1 MFRNMRIS
9 LKLSLGFGL
18 VLLVFVVAV
27 AFSRAKISGVQE
39 DNRLMAKISEVLALI
54 TDLNDGIS
62 GLRFSARGYL
72 YAEDADDM
80 KTGRDSL
87 KALEEGIARGE
98 RMYREDPRL
107 VALSRI
113 SDLKGPLEAYSKNME
128 EVVSLAEAKR
138 NTVQG
143 LAKDSQ
149 EFLDKLNEAL
159 VPIYRKLQ
167 NDISAGNAT
176 EAQRRLE
183 RVREGEALTTEIG
196 EVRRSYS
203 WVMANRD
210 VSGIDAILSRVDA
223 MGKRGQKLLD
233 DTRSEEVRKSLEDAL
248 THLHAFSTGVRELA
262 DQLVRISELTK
273 IVKQQG
279 DDLDELSDAIFD
291 VSQKRTRGIITQT
304 DDNLSLSV
312 LMLIA
317 LTAVS
322 VVAGLLI
329 AFLISRMITKP
340 LSLLVSVAE
349 RAGGG
354 DLTLTRADLGEER
367 NDELGK
373 LSDALIEM
381 VGAQRRTITEAMEI
395 AERSAESADTMRT
408 SSSQSSESIA
418 NAKQAIES
426 VVALCES
433 NSSSLQESNAG
444 TEEMSAASMTAAQAA
459 TDCAEFISQT
469 TVVSG
474 HAVEM
479 VQEMIQ
485 DMGLL
490 FKKSQ
495 ESGERLHELVESVG
509 QISGFVGVITSIAD
523 QTNLLAL
530 NAAIEAARA
539 GEAGRG
545 FAVVAEEV
553 RKLAED
559 SGQAANN
566 IRGLITTLQTGA
578 GETMNSSTESSEL
591 LTRTTEKADKAKESL
606 NEAMGQIDKAND
618 RIQNIAAVA
627 EEQAA
632 SSKEIAAGID
642 NVTKSSSEIL
652 EHLEKIA
659 EAMDETTAV
668 STSTTKE
675 SDAQADLVQ
684 HVKDAISV
692 FKVADS
698 EDRGRRSRK
707 ALHG

>member
-27 AFSRAKISGVQE
+27 AFSWTKISGVQE
-39 DNRLMAKISEVLALI
+39 DNRFMAKISEVLALI
-54 TDLNDGIS
+54 TDVNDGIS

-72 YAEDADDM
+72 YAEDVDDM
-80 KTGRDSL
+80 KVGRDSL
-87 KALEEGIARGE
+87 KAVEEGIARGE

-138 NTVQG
+138 STVQG
-143 LAKDSQ
+143 LARDSQ
-149 EFLDKLNEAL
+149 EFLDKLEEAL
-159 VPIYRKLQ
+159 VPIYRQLQ
-167 NDISAGNAT
+167 DDISAGNAA
-176 EAQRRLE
+176 EARRRLD

-196 EVRRSYS
+196 EVRK
-203 WVMANRD
+203 D
-210 VSGIDAILSRVDA
+210 L
-223 MGKRGQKLLD
+223 Q
-233 DTRSEEVRKSLEDAL
+233 DAL
-248 THLHAFSTGVRELA
+248 THLHAFSSGVRELA
-262 DQLVRISELTK
+262 GQFVRLSELTK

-291 VSQKRTRGIITQT
+291 VSQKRTRMIISQT

-322 VVAGLLI
+322 VVVGLLI

-349 RAGGG
+349 RAGDG

-367 NDELGK
+367 RDELGK

-381 VGAQRRTITEAMEI
+381 VEAQCRTITEAMEI
-395 AERSAESADTMRT
+395 VERSAESADTMRT
-408 SSSQSSESIA
+408 SSNQSSESVL

-433 NSSSLQESNAG
+433 NSASLQESNAG

-474 HAVEM
+474 QAVEM
-479 VQEMIQ
+479 VQEMIE

-490 FKKSQ
+490 FRKSQ
-495 ESGERLHELVESVG
+495 ESGEKLRELVESVG

-566 IRGLITTLQTGA
+566 VKGLIATLQTGA

-606 NEAMGQIDKAND
+606 SEAMGQIDKAND

-632 SSKEIAAGID
+632 SSREIASGID
-642 NVTKSSSEIL
+642 AATKSTVDMLQNVEMIQSS
-652 EHLEKIA
+652 A
-659 EAMDETTAV
+659 DETAKV
-668 STSTTKE
+668 AEEVAK
-675 SDAQADLVQ
+675 QADSLAVLADRL
-684 HVKDAISV
+684 KGALSR
-692 FKVADS
+692 FKVSSGDAS
-698 EDRGRRSRK
+698 SAGRV
-707 ALHG
+707 ALKG

>member
-233 DTRSEEVRKSLEDAL
+233 DTRSEEIRRDLADAL

-317 LTAVS
+317 LTVVS
-322 VVAGLLI
+322 VVVGLLI

-474 HAVEM
+474 QAVEM

-559 SGQAANN
+559 SGQSANN

-632 SSKEIAAGID
+632 SSREIATGID
-642 NVTKSSSEIL
+642 AATKSTVDMLQNMEMIQNSSN
-652 EHLEKIA
+652 KTAKVA
-659 EAMDETTAV
+659 EDVA
-668 STSTTKE
+668 K
-675 SDAQADLVQ
+675 QADDLAVLADRL
-684 HVKDAISV
+684 KGALSR
-692 FKVADS
+692 FKVSAGAS
-698 EDRGRRSRK
+698 GAGRA
-707 ALHG
+707 ALKG

>member
-233 DTRSEEVRKSLEDAL
+233 DTRSEEIRRDLADAL

-317 LTAVS
+317 LTVVS
-322 VVAGLLI
+322 VVVGLLI

-426 VVALCES
+426 VVSLCES

-474 HAVEM
+474 QAVEM
-479 VQEMIQ
+479 VQETIE

-490 FKKSQ
+490 FKKSE
-495 ESGERLHELVESVG
+495 ESGERLRELVESVG

-566 IRGLITTLQTGA
+566 IKGLITTLQAGA
-578 GETMNSSTESSEL
+578 RDTMNSSTESSEL

-632 SSKEIAAGID
+632 SSREIASGID
-642 NVTKSSSEIL
+642 AATKSTVDMLQNMERIQSSS
-652 EHLEKIA
+652 
-659 EAMDETTAV
+659 DETARV
-668 STSTTKE
+668 AEEVAK
-675 SDAQADLVQ
+675 QADGLAVLADRL
-684 HVKDAISV
+684 KGALSR
-692 FKVADS
+692 FKVSAGAS
-698 EDRGRRSRK
+698 GAGRA
-707 ALHG
+707 ALKG

>member
-233 DTRSEEVRKSLEDAL
+233 DTRSEEIRRDLADAL

-317 LTAVS
+317 LTVVS
-322 VVAGLLI
+322 VVVGLLI

-474 HAVEM
+474 QAVEM

-632 SSKEIAAGID
+632 SSREIATGID
-642 NVTKSSSEIL
+642 AATKSTVDMLQNMEMIQNSSN
-652 EHLEKIA
+652 KTAKVA
-659 EAMDETTAV
+659 EDVA
-668 STSTTKE
+668 K
-675 SDAQADLVQ
+675 QADDLAVLADRL
-684 HVKDAISV
+684 KGALSR
-692 FKVADS
+692 FKVSAGAS
-698 EDRGRRSRK
+698 GAGRA
-707 ALHG
+707 ALKG

>member
-1 MFRNMRIS
+1 
-9 LKLSLGFGL
+9 
-18 VLLVFVVAV
+18 
-27 AFSRAKISGVQE
+27 
-39 DNRLMAKISEVLALI
+39 
-54 TDLNDGIS
+54 
-62 GLRFSARGYL
+62 
-72 YAEDADDM
+72 
-80 KTGRDSL
+80 
-87 KALEEGIARGE
+87 
-98 RMYREDPRL
+98 
-107 VALSRI
+107 
-113 SDLKGPLEAYSKNME
+113 
-128 EVVSLAEAKR
+128 
-138 NTVQG
+138 
-143 LAKDSQ
+143 
-149 EFLDKLNEAL
+149 
-159 VPIYRKLQ
+159 
-167 NDISAGNAT
+167 
-176 EAQRRLE
+176 
-183 RVREGEALTTEIG
+183 
-196 EVRRSYS
+196 
-203 WVMANRD
+203 
-210 VSGIDAILSRVDA
+210 
-223 MGKRGQKLLD
+223 
-233 DTRSEEVRKSLEDAL
+233 
-248 THLHAFSTGVRELA
+248 
-262 DQLVRISELTK
+262 
-273 IVKQQG
+273 
-279 DDLDELSDAIFD
+279 
-291 VSQKRTRGIITQT
+291 
-304 DDNLSLSV
+304 
-312 LMLIA
+312 MLIA
-317 LTAVS
+317 LTVVS
-322 VVAGLLI
+322 VVVGLLI

-349 RAGGG
+349 RAGDG

-408 SSSQSSESIA
+408 SSSQSSESIV

-474 HAVEM
+474 QAVEM

-632 SSKEIAAGID
+632 SSREIATGID
-642 NVTKSSSEIL
+642 AATKSTVDMLQNMEMIQNSSN
-652 EHLEKIA
+652 KTAKVA
-659 EAMDETTAV
+659 EDVA
-668 STSTTKE
+668 K
-675 SDAQADLVQ
+675 QADDLAVLADRL
-684 HVKDAISV
+684 KGALSR
-692 FKVADS
+692 FKVSAGAS
-698 EDRGRRSRK
+698 GAGRA
-707 ALHG
+707 ALKG

>member
-233 DTRSEEVRKSLEDAL
+233 DTRSEEIRRDLADAL

-317 LTAVS
+317 LTVVS
-322 VVAGLLI
+322 VVVGLLI

-474 HAVEM
+474 QAVEM

-632 SSKEIAAGID
+632 SSREIATGID
-642 NVTKSSSEIL
+642 AATKSTVDMLQNMEMIQNSSN
-652 EHLEKIA
+652 KTAKVA
-659 EAMDETTAV
+659 EDVA
-668 STSTTKE
+668 K
-675 SDAQADLVQ
+675 QADDLAVLADRL
-684 HVKDAISV
+684 KGALSR
-692 FKVADS
+692 FKVSADGAS
-698 EDRGRRSRK
+698 GAGRA
-707 ALHG
+707 ALKG

>member
-18 VLLVFVVAV
+18 VLLVFVIAV
-27 AFSRAKISGVQE
+27 VFSRAKIAGVQE
-39 DNRLMAKISEVLALI
+39 DNRFMAKISEVLALI
-54 TDLNDGIS
+54 TDLNDGIN

-72 YAEDADDM
+72 YAEDAEDL
-80 KTGRDSL
+80 KTGRESF

-98 RMYREDPRL
+98 KMYREDPRL
-107 VALSRI
+107 ISLSRI
-113 SDLKGPLEAYSKNME
+113 SDLKGPLETYAKNME

-143 LAKDSQ
+143 LARDSQ

-159 VPIYRKLQ
+159 GPVYQKLQ
-167 NDISAGNAT
+167 NDISAGNAI
-176 EAQRRLE
+176 EGQRRLD

-196 EVRRSYS
+196 EVRRGYS
-203 WVMANRD
+203 WAMANRD
-210 VSGIDAILSRVDA
+210 VSGMDALLSRVDA

-233 DTRSEEVRKSLEDAL
+233 DTRSEEVREDLTDAL
-248 THLHAFSTGVRELA
+248 THLHAFSSGVRELSG
-262 DQLVRISELTK
+262 QFVRLSELTK

-279 DDLDELSDAIFD
+279 EDLDELSDAIFD
-291 VSQKRTRGIITQT
+291 TSQKRMVEIISQT
-304 DDNLSLSV
+304 DDKLNLSV

-317 LTAVS
+317 LTAVA

-349 RAGGG
+349 RAGDG
-354 DLTLTRADLGEER
+354 DLTLTRADMGEER
-367 NDELGK
+367 RDELGR

-395 AERSAESADTMRT
+395 VERSAESADTMRT
-408 SSSQSSESIA
+408 SSNQSSQSVL

-469 TVVSG
+469 TVVSSE
-474 HAVEM
+474 AVKM
-479 VQEMIQ
+479 VQEMIE

-495 ESGERLHELVESVG
+495 ESGERLRELVESVG

-559 SGQAANN
+559 SGQSANN

-618 RIQNIAAVA
+618 RIQNIAAGA

-632 SSKEIAAGID
+632 SSREIASGID
-642 NVTKSSSEIL
+642 AATKSTVDMLQNMERIQSSS
-652 EHLEKIA
+652 
-659 EAMDETTAV
+659 DETARV
-668 STSTTKE
+668 AEDVAK
-675 SDAQADLVQ
+675 QADGLAVLADRL
-684 HVKDAISV
+684 KKALSR
-692 FKVADS
+692 FKVSPDDAS
-698 EDRGRRSRK
+698 SARRV
-707 ALHG
+707 ALKG

>member
-18 VLLVFVVAV
+18 VLLVFVIAV
-27 AFSRAKISGVQE
+27 VFSRAKIAGVQE
-39 DNRLMAKISEVLALI
+39 DNRFMAKISEVLALI

-62 GLRFSARGYL
+62 SLRFSARGYL
-72 YAEDADDM
+72 YAEDAEDL
-80 KTGRDSL
+80 KTGRESF
-87 KALEEGIARGE
+87 KALEAGIARGE
-98 RMYREDPRL
+98 KMYREDPRL
-107 VALSRI
+107 ISLSRI
-113 SDLKGPLEAYSKNME
+113 SDLKGPLETYAKNME

-143 LAKDSQ
+143 LARDSQ
-149 EFLDKLNEAL
+149 EFLDKLEEAL
-159 VPIYRKLQ
+159 VPVYQKLQ
-167 NDISAGNAT
+167 NDISAGNAI
-176 EAQRRLE
+176 EGQRRLD

-196 EVRRSYS
+196 EVRRAYS
-203 WVMANRD
+203 WAMANRD
-210 VSGIDAILSRVDA
+210 VSDMDALLSRVDA

-233 DTRSEEVRKSLEDAL
+233 DTRSEEVRKGLEDAL
-248 THLHAFSTGVRELA
+248 THLQAFSSGVRELSG
-262 DQLVRISELTK
+262 QFVRLSELTK

-279 DDLDELSDAIFD
+279 EDLDDLSDAIFD
-291 VSQKRTRGIITQT
+291 TSQKRMVEIISQT
-304 DDNLSLSV
+304 DDKLNLSV

-317 LTAVS
+317 LTAVA

-349 RAGGG
+349 RAGDG

-367 NDELGK
+367 RDELGR

-395 AERSAESADTMRT
+395 VERSAESADTMRT
-408 SSSQSSESIA
+408 SSNQSSQSVL

-469 TVVSG
+469 TVVSSE
-474 HAVEM
+474 AVKM
-479 VQEMIQ
+479 VQEMIE

-495 ESGERLHELVESVG
+495 ESGERLRELVESVG

-559 SGQAANN
+559 SGQSANN

-632 SSKEIAAGID
+632 SSREIASGID
-642 NVTKSSSEIL
+642 AATKSTVDMLQNMERIQSSS
-652 EHLEKIA
+652 
-659 EAMDETTAV
+659 DETARV
-668 STSTTKE
+668 AEGVAK
-675 SDAQADLVQ
+675 QADGLAVLADRL
-684 HVKDAISV
+684 KKALSR
-692 FKVADS
+692 FKVSPDDAS
-698 EDRGRRSRK
+698 SARRV
-707 ALHG
+707 ALKG

>member
-27 AFSRAKISGVQE
+27 AFSWTKISGVQE
-39 DNRLMAKISEVLALI
+39 DNRFMAKISEVLALI
-54 TDLNDGIS
+54 TDVNDGIS

-72 YAEDADDM
+72 YAEDVDDM
-80 KTGRDSL
+80 KVGRDSL
-87 KALEEGIARGE
+87 KAVEEGIARGE
-98 RMYREDPRL
+98 KMYREDPRL
-107 VALSRI
+107 VGLSRI
-113 SDLKGPLEAYSKNME
+113 SDLKGPLEAYYKSME
-128 EVVSLAEAKR
+128 EVVTLVEAKR

-143 LAKDSQ
+143 LDRDSQ
-149 EFLDKLNEAL
+149 EFLDKLEEAL
-159 VPIYRKLQ
+159 VPIYRQLQ
-167 NDISAGNAT
+167 DDISAGNAA
-176 EAQRRLE
+176 EARRRLD

-210 VSGIDAILSRVDA
+210 VSGVDALLSRVDA

-233 DTRSEEVRKSLEDAL
+233 DTRSEEVRKDLQDAL
-248 THLHAFSTGVRELA
+248 THLHAFSSGVRELA
-262 DQLVRISELTK
+262 GQFVRLSELTK

-279 DDLDELSDAIFD
+279 DDLDDLSDAIFD
-291 VSQKRTRGIITQT
+291 TAQKRTRMIISQT

-349 RAGGG
+349 RAGDG

-367 NDELGK
+367 RDELGR

-381 VGAQRRTITEAMEI
+381 VEAQCRTITEAMEI
-395 AERSAESADTMRT
+395 VERSAESADTMRT
-408 SSSQSSESIA
+408 SSNQSSESVL

-433 NSSSLQESNAG
+433 NSASLQESNAG

-459 TDCAEFISQT
+459 TECAEFISQT

-474 HAVEM
+474 QAVEM
-479 VQEMIQ
+479 VQEMIE

-495 ESGERLHELVESVG
+495 ESGERLRELVESVG

-559 SGQAANN
+559 SGEAANN
-566 IRGLITTLQTGA
+566 VKGLIATLQTGA

-606 NEAMGQIDKAND
+606 SEAMGQIDKAND

-632 SSKEIAAGID
+632 SSREIASGID
-642 NVTKSSSEIL
+642 AATKSTVDMLQNMEMIQSSS
-652 EHLEKIA
+652 
-659 EAMDETTAV
+659 DETAKV
-668 STSTTKE
+668 AEEVAK
-675 SDAQADLVQ
+675 QADGLAVLAGRL
-684 HVKDAISV
+684 KGALSR
-692 FKVADS
+692 FKVSSGGAS
-698 EDRGRRSRK
+698 GAGRV
-707 ALHG
+707 ALKG